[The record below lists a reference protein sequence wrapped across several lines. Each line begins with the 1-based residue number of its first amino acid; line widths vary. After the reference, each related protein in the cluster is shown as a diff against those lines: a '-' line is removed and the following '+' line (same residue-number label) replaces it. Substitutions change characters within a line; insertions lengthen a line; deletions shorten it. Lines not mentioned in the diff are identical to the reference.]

1 MRWARWVPLVV
12 TPILLLAS
20 TFPERFHVTPLYWVL
35 SLLAAVIFAV
45 GEKHPLATS
54 LALSV
59 IGGVLLTIEAWGMSG
74 LVPYIAVIALL
85 DLAARG
91 RDGRSIALGTAVW
104 AAAVIVA
111 AVVDPY
117 TQQSAGQLAVQVLAY
132 VGLPLAA
139 GLYLRGRIELAEQD
153 RRRVAA
159 ELEGAQQTERA
170 ALARELHDLVAHHMA
185 AIIMR
190 VGVAR
195 TRTVDADAKAVL
207 DDVHATASQ
216 ALGNIRSL
224 LAAIR
229 SDQVGVPIEITDVRG
244 EIAGAVERTRAAGF
258 PVTDTVDLPDGALD
272 AIGSL
277 TLVRV
282 TQEALTNVMKHA
294 APGSAVELRIA
305 RTPTEVIAQVSSGPP
320 GGAGAAGGTG
330 APGPGQSA
338 GQGAG
343 HGLGGMAERARLA
356 GGVLD
361 AGPRGR
367 GWSVRLAIPAQGN
380 AVQDDE
386 TGRAR
391 P

>member
-1 MRWARWVPLVV
+1 MDAMDGIRRMRWVRWVPLVV
-12 TPILLLAS
+12 TPVLLLAS
-20 TFPERFHVTPLYWVL
+20 TYPGRFHVSPLYWVL
-35 SLLAAVIFAV
+35 SLLAAAIFAV
-45 GEKHPLATS
+45 GERRPLATS

-59 IGGVLLTIEAWGMSG
+59 IGGVLLAQEAWGMSG
-74 LVPYIAVIALL
+74 LVPYLAVIALL

-104 AAAVIVA
+104 AAAVVLH
-111 AVVDPY
+111 AVTDPY
-117 TQQSAGQLAVQVLAY
+117 GRSGAAQLAVQVLAY

-139 GLYLRGRIELAEQD
+139 GLYLRSRIQLAHQD
-153 RRRVAA
+153 RLRIAA
-159 ELEGAQQTERA
+159 ELTGAQQTERA

-195 TRTVDADAKAVL
+195 TRTPDGESKAVL
-207 DDVHATASQ
+207 DDVHATASE

-224 LAAIR
+224 LTAIR
-229 SDQVGVPIEITDVRG
+229 ADQVGSPTEIADVRG
-244 EIAGAVERTRAAGF
+244 ELLSAVERTRAAGF
-258 PVTDTVDLPDGALD
+258 AVTDSIELDDDALD

-305 RTPTEVIAQVSSGPP
+305 QTPTEVIAQVHSDLSGTPQR
-320 GGAGAAGGTG
+320 G
-330 APGPGQSA
+330 S
-338 GQGAG
+338 G
-343 HGLGGMAERARLA
+343 HGLDGMSERARLA

-361 AGPRGR
+361 AGPQDG
-367 GWSVRLAIPAQGN
+367 GWSVRLVVPTQ
-380 AVQDDE
+380 E
-386 TGRAR
+386 AR
-391 P
+391 R

>member
-1 MRWARWVPLVV
+1 MARVKIVEPIRGMRWARWVPLVV

-20 TFPERFHVTPLYWVL
+20 TFPERFQVSPLYWVL
-35 SLLAAVIFAV
+35 AMLAAVIFAV

-91 RDGRSIALGTAVW
+91 RDTRSIALGAVVW
-104 AAAVIVA
+104 AAAVIVG
-111 AVVDPY
+111 AVFDDY
-117 TQQSAGQLAVQVLAY
+117 AQHSAGQLAVQVLAY

-153 RRRVAA
+153 RRRSAA
-159 ELEGAQQTERA
+159 ELAGAQQAERA

-185 AIIMR
+185 AIILR

-195 TRTVDADAKAVL
+195 TRSVDADSKAVL

-216 ALGNIRSL
+216 ALANIRSL

-229 SDQVGVPIEITDVRG
+229 ADQVGVPTEITDVRG
-244 EIAGAVERTRAAGF
+244 EIARAVDRTRAAGF
-258 PVTDTVDLPDGALD
+258 TVDDAVDLPDGALD

-282 TQEALTNVMKHA
+282 VQEALTNVMKHA
-294 APGSAVELRIA
+294 APGSTVGLRIA
-305 RTPTEVIAQVSSGPP
+305 RTGAGVTAEVDSGPSGEQGRADAP
-320 GGAGAAGGTG
+320 RAG
-330 APGPGQSA
+330 
-338 GQGAG
+338 G
-343 HGLGGMAERARLA
+343 HGLDGMAERARLA
-356 GGVLD
+356 GGQLD
-361 AGPRGR
+361 VGPHGR
-367 GWSVRLAIPAQGN
+367 GWTVRLAIPALGDGSVS
-380 AVQDDE
+380 A
-386 TGRAR
+386 
-391 P
+391 